1 MKSNTHAKQV
11 ERFTETAQNYI
22 TRLTSILAEPD
33 TEVRQAFDSFL
44 AKLRDDLNDTITE
57 DDAIE
62 MLAQHIIMLPVFE
75 VLFERYRFTREN
87 PVSRAIQCV
96 LDALKK
102 ANFEQES
109 KDLESFYAGVKL
121 RASGITDPQEK
132 QNLILEIYEK
142 FFRYA
147 FPRTAKKLGIV
158 YTPTEVVDFIIHS
171 VNEVLQTEFGKTLGS
186 PGVHIMDPFTG
197 TGTFITKLLQSG
209 LIKQEE
215 MEYKFRHEIYA
226 NEIVPLAYYIAGINI
241 EATYH
246 SIMSGDYVPFEG
258 ICLTDTF
265 QLYEQGKDQMS
276 DLYEAKQ

>member
-11 ERFTETAQNYI
+11 KRFTETAQNYI
-22 TRLTSILAEPD
+22 MRLTSILAEPD
-33 TEVRQAFDSFL
+33 TKVRQAFDNFL
-44 AKLRDDLNDTITE
+44 AKLRNDLNNTITE
-57 DDAIE
+57 GDAIE
-62 MLAQHIIMLPVFE
+62 MLAQHIIMRPVFE
-75 VLFERYRFTREN
+75 VLFEGYQFTREN
-87 PVSRAIQCV
+87 PVSHAIQHV
-96 LDALKK
+96 LNALKEV
-102 ANFEQES
+102 NFGQES
-109 KDLESFYAGVKL
+109 KDLESFYDSVKL
-121 RASGITDPQEK
+121 RARGITDPQEK

-147 FPRTAKKLGIV
+147 FPRTAQKLGIV
-158 YTPTEVVDFIIHS
+158 YTPIEIVDFIIHS

-197 TGTFITKLLQSG
+197 TGTFVTRLLQSG

-241 EATYH
+241 ETTYH
-246 SIMSGDYVPFEG
+246 SIMGGDYVPFEG

-265 QLYEQGKDQMS
+265 QLYEQGKDQIS
-276 DLYEAKQ
+276 DLNEAK